1 MSLRAVVGA
10 AARKGQ
16 DMDQMVYT
24 QVIVT
29 CTTINVIT
37 IISTLTMWIGTKI
50 HDRREKKKK
59 EQEEKAE

>member
-1 MSLRAVVGA
+1 MA
-10 AARKGQ
+10 AARKGK

-37 IISTLTMWIGTKI
+37 IISTLVIWIGTKI
-50 HDRREKKKK
+50 HDRREKKKMEK
-59 EQEEKAE
+59 EEAAKKEAAAQ

>member
-1 MSLRAVVGA
+1 MIIRA
-10 AARKGQ
+10 AAEAAVRKGK

-37 IISTLTMWIGTKI
+37 IISTLVI
-50 HDRREKKKK
+50 
-59 EQEEKAE
+59 

>member
-1 MSLRAVVGA
+1 MSLRAVAGA

-50 HDRREKKKK
+50 HDHREKKKK

>member
-1 MSLRAVVGA
+1 
-10 AARKGQ
+10 
-16 DMDQMVYT
+16 MDQMVYT

>member
-1 MSLRAVVGA
+1 MAGA